1 VWTAKLSGIEIF
13 RNIYLDQP
21 FSAYSPIVKLLSMP
35 HLKYRKDTPTTGVL
49 MGNTQVQWAIYDKAA
64 EMRKRGVRSAATE
77 ANILRCELR
86 LRKGSSVRRHLK
98 LATVR
103 DLLDHHDQVE
113 PFYIEM
119 VKKHLMK
126 LPNKSTP
133 RDLEEHF
140 ELDGFGAFCKRSL
153 IMGIQAQLKNVGEQE
168 ILAIMVRGLK
178 KRAGTLQ
185 DTKGEQANLS
195 VYKNRMKRLLLEA
208 KLDLAMQE
216 QPSST
221 RSMMNC
227 AKNSY
232 RPRRSRSAGRSEE
245 TALYPGTD
253 VLPSE
258 EKKEELL

>member
-1 VWTAKLSGIEIF
+1 
-13 RNIYLDQP
+13 
-21 FSAYSPIVKLLSMP
+21 
-35 HLKYRKDTPTTGVL
+35 
-49 MGNTQVQWAIYDKAA
+49 
-64 EMRKRGVRSAATE
+64 
-77 ANILRCELR
+77 
-86 LRKGSSVRRHLK
+86 VRRHLK

-126 LPNKSTP
+126 LPKQEHP

-216 QPSST
+216 QPSFYALYDDLCKELISPT
-221 RSMMNC
+221 P
-227 AKNSY
+227 AHAPLAAVKK
-232 RPRRSRSAGRSEE
+232 P
-245 TALYPGTD
+245 ALYPGTD

-258 EKKEELL
+258 EKMEELLLEEQSLAREQGRQAG